1 MSGFTKDVGNMHMF
15 SSGCKQRLTNV
26 TIDRWSSC
34 FRILQDVTHIVGTVR
49 WKIFTFDKPFYYRK

>member
-15 SSGCKQRLTNV
+15 SSGCKQRLTNF

-49 WKIFTFDKPFYYRK
+49 